1 MNRIIYSLKRPRNI
15 LVFDVE
21 TNGLLPKRKRGSLIS
36 PNIDEYPHIL
46 QLSYAIYDL
55 EKYEIVETYNAY
67 IKIAENVGINEF
79 ITSLTGIDKNLCE
92 TKGVP
97 ILDALKQFY
106 KAYMKCECII
116 AHNIE
121 FDQKMILVEI
131 ERNREYILEYTP
143 YCILIFNK
151 TYEELN
157 NIEIYCTMRKG
168 TNLCNIEYKPIENS
182 INNEKNE
189 KIRKTIGKKFPKLS
203 ELYLKLFQSSEVP
216 INLHNSMVDVMVC
229 LSCYLKMRHTITQ
242 DYTKDISIVS
252 SAVTV

>member
-67 IKIAENVGINEF
+67 IKIAENVGISEF
-79 ITSLTGIDKNLCE
+79 ITSLTGIDKNICE

-121 FDQKMILVEI
+121 FDQKMILECLKVGEHGFRI
-131 ERNREYILEYTP
+131 FQRTSKIFFSYLVIL
-143 YCILIFNK
+143 
-151 TYEELN
+151 
-157 NIEIYCTMRKG
+157 
-168 TNLCNIEYKPIENS
+168 
-182 INNEKNE
+182 
-189 KIRKTIGKKFPKLS
+189 
-203 ELYLKLFQSSEVP
+203 
-216 INLHNSMVDVMVC
+216 
-229 LSCYLKMRHTITQ
+229 CY
-242 DYTKDISIVS
+242 
-252 SAVTV
+252 